1 MGKEF
6 SRPVYWSRQPFPSPG
21 NLPNPGIEP
30 RSPAL
35 QMDSLPAEPQ
45 GKPKNTGVGCHFL
58 LQVIFPTQGSNP
70 GLLHCRWILCHLSH
84 QGSPSSHY
92 PSPQCHTWV
101 SHHRGPRWVYAVATQ
116 TWQALRLERVSFRE
130 WVLYLHMCLLN
141 RGKIEIFSIL
151 NKQK

>member
-1 MGKEF
+1 MIAVESF
-6 SRPVYWSRQPFPSPG
+6 SSVQFFCNPVNSSPPGSSIHGIFPG
-21 NLPNPGIEP
+21 
-30 RSPAL
+30 
-35 QMDSLPAEPQ
+35 
-45 GKPKNTGVGCHFL
+45 KNTGVGCHFL